1 MSRLGKYIRENSNVK
16 DTVCGALWAHARVT
30 VEGTV
35 TPCCRYNHHDHS
47 EQPQLKD
54 GIGAAINSDFF
65 EDVRKRML
73 AGEKINECRQCYEEE
88 KLLGDSMRTG
98 FNKKYSKFV
107 DTEPKIR
114 YLETSFS
121 SHCNL
126 ACRMCNETASSK
138 WKLINNPG
146 MKVDVTVDA
155 NETSFYNDTDLS
167 ELKSIKI
174 VGGEPF
180 INKFHAEYLDNFIS
194 RSNNPKDIVLYYNT
208 NGTVFPNNKVLEYW
222 KNVKEVHITFS
233 IDAIGNLNDY
243 LRPGSSWDTLTATI
257 EKFKSTP
264 DIDFVFTTHSVIS
277 NISVWKLAPLV
288 KWKIVNF
295 GHPGGFFILD
305 RPRHLS
311 IKNLPQDKK
320 DELLEYINKVDTGEH
335 VYTSVRNELSKQ
347 YDVETTANEIA
358 EKEQRLDNY
367 FGQNFRDVWK
377 NDSFK

>member
-16 DTVCGALWAHARVT
+16 DTICGALWSHARVT

-35 TPCCRYNHHDHS
+35 TPCCRYNHHIHN

-65 EDVRKRML
+65 NDVRNKML
-73 AGEKINECRQCYEEE
+73 AGEKIVECNQCYEEE
-88 KLLGDSMRTG
+88 KLLGSSMRTE
-98 FNKKYSKFV
+98 FNKKYSSHILE
-107 DTEPKIR
+107 EPKIR

-146 MKVDVTVDA
+146 MKVDMNVDA

-167 ELKSIKI
+167 DLESIKI

-180 INKFHAEYLDNFIS
+180 INKFHAEYLHNFI
-194 RSNNPKDIVLYYNT
+194 RHSNNPQNIVLHYNT
-208 NGTVFPNNKVLEYW
+208 NGTVFPNSNILEYW

-243 LRPGSSWDTLTATI
+243 LRPGSSWDTLTDTI
-257 EKFKSTP
+257 EKFESTP
-264 DIDFVFTTHSVIS
+264 GINFTFDSHSVIS
-277 NISVWKLAPLV
+277 NISVWKLASLV
-288 KWKIVNF
+288 EWKTSKF

-311 IKNLPQDKK
+311 IKTLQQDKK
-320 DELLEYINKVDTGEH
+320 DKLLEYINKVDTGE
-335 VYTSVRNELSKQ
+335 YIYKAVRNELNKKSEMVYTEQ
-347 YDVETTANEIA
+347 DIA
-358 EKEQRLDNY
+358 KKEEKLDKY
-367 FGQNFRDVWK
+367 FNKNFWDIWI
-377 NDSFK
+377 